1 MMRGETGKMS
11 DIVDT
16 SKKPDTIT
24 IIVDGVGK
32 AATYSYKG
40 DYVDADGNI
49 NYKDELEG
57 EVQIQFKVQSKGND
71 VSFYT
76 WPKTASSLYIDGVPA
91 GEERGQFKNYKKQD
105 SKWLVIDDL
114 NDDKATYDYT
124 IWLTDGKIHWPLDP
138 TIQNN

>member
-1 MMRGETGKMS
+1 MS

-16 SKKPDTIT
+16 SKKLDIITIT
-24 IIVDGVGK
+24 VNDVGK

-40 DYVDADGNI
+40 AYVNAEGNI
-49 NYKDELEG
+49 NYQGKLEG

-71 VSFYT
+71 IAFYT
-76 WPKTASSLYIDGVPA
+76 WSKTASALYIDGVPA
-91 GEERGQFKNYKKQD
+91 GEEKGQFRNYKKQD

-114 NDDKATYDYT
+114 NDDSLKHEYT
-124 IWLTDGKIHWPLDP
+124 IWLTNGKIHWPLDP